1 MDVVKHLLKHATN
14 RLNTLNI
21 KMEQKIDLN
30 SIIGFAL
37 ILVLIFYHV
46 SKSTGP
52 KGGCSRKSTK
62 GIAN

>member
-1 MDVVKHLLKHATN
+1 VKHLLKHATN

-30 SIIGFAL
+30 SIIGFNFCNLDFLSCIKINRTKVVAA
-37 ILVLIFYHV
+37 
-46 SKSTGP
+46 
-52 KGGCSRKSTK
+52 KSTK